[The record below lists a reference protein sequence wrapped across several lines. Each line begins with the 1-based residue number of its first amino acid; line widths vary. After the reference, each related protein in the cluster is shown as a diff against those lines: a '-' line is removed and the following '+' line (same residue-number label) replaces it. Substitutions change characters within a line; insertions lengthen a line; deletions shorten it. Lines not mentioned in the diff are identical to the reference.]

1 MIRLFTLI
9 FCLFLSTAS
18 FAGTVNINTAN
29 AEVLDTLP
37 GIGPVKAAKIIAY
50 RESNG
55 PFKAIVELDNVPGV
69 GPVTLAKLTPLV
81 TIGDTDP
88 NAPVVT
94 QVAQVAQV
102 VPAKTA
108 ININTANT
116 GELETLSGIGPSKAK
131 LIVADRQANGP
142 YSNCSDL
149 TRVRGI
155 GAATVNN
162 IGAQCKVN

>member
-9 FCLFLSTAS
+9 FCMFLATTS

-81 TIGDTDP
+81 TIGDADP
-88 NAPVVT
+88 NAPV
-94 QVAQVAQV
+94 VAQVAQV

-108 ININTANT
+108 ININTANAS
-116 GELETLSGIGPSKAK
+116 ELETLSGIGPSKAK
-131 LIVADRQANGP
+131 LIVVDRQANGP
-142 YSNCSDL
+142 FSTCSDL

-162 IGAQCKVN
+162 IGAQCKVD

>member
-9 FCLFLSTAS
+9 FCMFLSTAS
-18 FAGTVNINTAN
+18 FAGTVNINTAS
-29 AEVLDTLP
+29 AEILDTLP

-81 TIGDTDP
+81 TISGTDQD
-88 NAPVVT
+88 APV
-94 QVAQVAQV
+94 VAQVAQV
-102 VPAKTA
+102 APAKTA